1 MARYCRIESNIYKY
15 IRFVCNVIMSP
26 SIRRTFPSDVFHTE
40 FPTARASRNT
50 YAMGSVL
57 AIIRENHPP
66 KPTFK
71 VDDVPDLEG
80 KVIIITGANAGEELF
95 MSIHNV
101 G

>member
-1 MARYCRIESNIYKY
+1 MNFLLLEPLKHVRL
-15 IRFVCNVIMSP
+15 
-26 SIRRTFPSDVFHTE
+26 
-40 FPTARASRNT
+40 
-50 YAMGSVL
+50 GSVL

-80 KVIIITGANAGEELF
+80 KVIIITGANAGEKLF

>member
-1 MARYCRIESNIYKY
+1 
-15 IRFVCNVIMSP
+15 
-26 SIRRTFPSDVFHTE
+26 
-40 FPTARASRNT
+40 
-50 YAMGSVL
+50 MGTVL

-80 KVIIITGANAGEELF
+80 KVIIITGANAGEKLF

>member
-1 MARYCRIESNIYKY
+1 
-15 IRFVCNVIMSP
+15 
-26 SIRRTFPSDVFHTE
+26 
-40 FPTARASRNT
+40 
-50 YAMGSVL
+50 MGSVL

-66 KPTFK
+66 KPTWKK

-80 KVIIITGANAGEELF
+80 KVIINAEANAGEKLF